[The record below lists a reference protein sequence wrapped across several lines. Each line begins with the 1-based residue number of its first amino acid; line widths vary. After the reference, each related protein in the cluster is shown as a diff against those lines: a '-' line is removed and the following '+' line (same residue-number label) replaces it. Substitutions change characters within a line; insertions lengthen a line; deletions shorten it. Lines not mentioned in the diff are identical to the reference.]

1 MKNGISVLINTFNEE
16 KNIQNCLE
24 SVKWADEIILVDMYS
39 DDETV
44 NIAKK
49 YTDKIYFFEK
59 CGYADPAR
67 NFALEKASCNWIL
80 VVDADELVPIAL
92 KNRLLKIAEND
103 LADVVLIPRMNF
115 VFGHLFKFTGSG
127 PLQDAQLRFFKKG
140 YMAFSPTIHQIY
152 NINNDARIFKI
163 DKENESFI
171 HFAYVS
177 VEQWIEKMDRYSTIE
192 ANNVFNDI
200 KTNITFKG
208 LFIKSLKN
216 FIKKYFIQKGYKEG
230 EFGFLWILLELAYFN
245 ISYIKLKLMEKFDT
259 LNPEEKIR
267 DEYQQITKKI
277 LDEYNKS

>member
-49 YTDKIYFFEK
+49 YTDRIYFFEK

-67 NFALEKASCNWIL
+67 NFASEKASCNWIL

-140 YMAFSPTIHQIY
+140 YMAFSPAIHQIY

>member
-140 YMAFSPTIHQIY
+140 YMAFSPAIHQIY

>member
-67 NFALEKASCNWIL
+67 NFALEKANCNWIL

-140 YMAFSPTIHQIY
+140 YMAFSPAIHQIY